1 MIVNTIPIIETI
13 SANPINGNLPS
24 ISGDSKA
31 IGVGSKL
38 IKRAI
43 NITPAE
49 KDHPNN
55 NINL

>member
-24 ISGDSKA
+24 ISGDCRA
-31 IGVGSKL
+31 IEVGSKL
-38 IKRAI
+38 IKSAI